1 MQIKIFIILIVL
13 SQLAACT
20 IVPGQ
25 HMRQFATQSSTE
37 MPVKENDETILKKLD
52 IKTIDAQLILDLEKD
67 INNRSLGPDN
77 VVNHYFDYR
86 IGSKAIKG
94 VPTKEPY
101 SQYRVGPRDILT
113 VTVWGHPELTI
124 PAGEFRTAES
134 AGNVVGEDGTFF
146 YPFAGVVH
154 AAGRT
159 VEEIRDELIRKLSKF
174 IEQVQL
180 DVRVASYRS
189 QRTYIVG
196 EVTQPGIQLVQD
208 IPLTVLEAINRAGGV
223 TAEADLRNITL
234 TRDNKTYSINLL
246 SLYEGGDTSQNVLLQ
261 HGDVLNVPDNVFN
274 KVFVLGETT
283 FGRGFGV
290 GRSRSV
296 IMNKARMTLTE
307 ALSEGGSV
315 DQETSDAAR
324 IFIFRTG
331 LGKSEIFHLNAKSP
345 DAFLLA
351 ERFPLQP
358 RDVVF
363 VDRAPGIRWNQ
374 IIGQIQPTLNL
385 LNSVDGAFKITPFSN
400 PN

>member
-77 VVNHYFDYR
+77 VANHYFDYR